1 MMDFE
6 YLGEDAVVDV
16 DVYEPETYVEL
27 VWTTATETVP
37 QLMNHAL
44 DSATFYAEQLHVA
57 AAERLEKVQNDVRHG
72 VVLVRELIGV

>member
-6 YLGEDAVVDV
+6 NLGEDAVVEI

-37 QLMNHAL
+37 QLVNHAL
-44 DSATFYAEQLHVA
+44 DSASFYAEQLQEVA
-57 AAERLEKVQNDVRHG
+57 VERLEKVQNDVRHG

>member
-6 YLGEDAVVDV
+6 NLGEDAVVDV

-37 QLMNHAL
+37 NLVGHAL
-44 DSATFYAEQLHVA
+44 DSASFYAEQLQVA
-57 AAERLEKVQNDVRHG
+57 ATERLEKVTSDVRHG
-72 VVLVRELIGV
+72 VILVRELIGV